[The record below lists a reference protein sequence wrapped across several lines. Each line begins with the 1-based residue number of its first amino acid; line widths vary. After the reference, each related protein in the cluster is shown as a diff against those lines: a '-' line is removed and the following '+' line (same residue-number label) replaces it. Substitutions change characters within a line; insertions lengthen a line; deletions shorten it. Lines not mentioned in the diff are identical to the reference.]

1 MGKFLRSI
9 GNLKTKLIISFLSI
23 LIIPSI
29 FIGLQSYSTAK
40 NAVKNEM
47 LNGFEKTTN
56 VLNLSIDNSLKPKMH
71 DVEYF
76 AKNITLKQFKGE
88 NSLKLGQQFDEYAQL
103 HPEILSIYVGSKTG
117 ALIQKPDVTMP
128 AGYNPSE
135 EDWYKAAM
143 DKQGEIA
150 ISEPYQDAGSKE
162 WCVTISQTIKDG
174 SGVVAVDIYVSH
186 IQELINKVKLGNT
199 GYAFL
204 LDQNR
209 KYIAHPTMKV
219 GSEAKDSFNDQMYQ
233 KEQGNFVYVFKGKE
247 KVMEFTTNKLTGW
260 KIAGSVPTSEIND
273 AAAPIFL
280 KTFFVILIALIIG
293 AIVIFFII
301 KSILSPLRKLK
312 ENANT
317 ISKGDLTKEINV
329 QSNDEIGQLAK
340 AFQEMRISLIGL
352 VKEVDQ
358 NAEQVA
364 ASAEELTASAE
375 QTSAATEQVSTAI
388 QEVSSSAEKQTDGIN
403 KNSESLQQVSQG
415 VTQIAENSMKVT
427 ELAYHT
433 TMQAEEGGKA
443 VTNTVNQMNSIHES
457 VLESNAMIESLNVR
471 SKEVNSILDVITGIA
486 DQTNLLAL
494 NAAIEAARAGEHGK
508 GFAVVADEV
517 RKLAEQSQQSAIEI
531 HEIVEK
537 IQKDTKSSVQI
548 MARVTDDVQTGVKVS
563 TEAIEKFNQILQ
575 STKEMTPQMEDVSA
589 IAQQMS
595 ASIQEISATAHEL
608 SGIAEANAATSEE
621 VAASTQ
627 EQLASMEEI
636 SSSAQSLSSMA
647 ENLKQLISKFKY

>member
-1 MGKFLRSI
+1 MGKFFRSI

-29 FIGLQSYSTAK
+29 FIGVQSYSTAK
-40 NAVKNEM
+40 KAVKDEM
-47 LNGFEKTTN
+47 LDGFAKTTN

-76 AKNITLKQFKGE
+76 AKNITLKQFKGD
-88 NSLKLGQQFDEYAQL
+88 NRLKLGQQFNQYAKL
-103 HPEILSIYVGSKTG
+103 HPEVLGIYVGSKTG
-117 ALIQKPDVTMP
+117 DIIQRPDIPIT
-128 AGYNPSE
+128 AGYDPRKGG
-135 EDWYKAAM
+135 WYKAAM
-143 DKQGEIA
+143 DKHGEID
-150 ISEPYQDAGSKE
+150 ISAAYQDADTKE
-162 WCVTISQTIKDG
+162 WCVTISQTIQDG
-174 SGVVAVDIYVSH
+174 SGVVAVDIYLSY
-186 IQELINKVKLGNT
+186 IQEIIGKVKLGNT

-204 LDQNR
+204 LDQNK
-209 KYIAHPTMKV
+209 KYIAHPTMKA
-219 GSEAKDSFNDQMYQ
+219 GSVAKESFYDQMYK
-233 KEQGNFVYVFKGKE
+233 KEQGNFDYVFMGKD
-247 KVMEFTTNKLTGW
+247 KVMDFTTNKLTGW
-260 KIAGSVPTSEIND
+260 KIAGSVPASEISD

-280 KTFFVILIALIIG
+280 KTFLVILIALIIG
-293 AIVIFFII
+293 AIVIYFII

-317 ISKGDLTKEINV
+317 ISKGDLTKDINV

-340 AFQEMRISLIGL
+340 AFQVMRKSLISL
-352 VKEVDQ
+352 VKEVNQ

-364 ASAEELTASAE
+364 SSAEELTASAE
-375 QTSAATEQVSTAI
+375 QTNAATEQVATAI

-403 KNSESLQQVSQG
+403 KNAESLQQVSQG
-415 VTQIAENSMKVT
+415 VTQIAENSMKVS
-427 ELAYHT
+427 ELAYLT
-433 TMQAEEGGKA
+433 TTQAEEGGIA
-443 VTNTVNQMNSIHES
+443 VTNTVNQMNSIHQS
-457 VLESNAMIESLNVR
+457 VLESNDMIESLNLR

-517 RKLAEQSQQSAIEI
+517 RKLAEQSQQSAKEI
-531 HEIVEK
+531 HEIVDK

-563 TEAIEKFNQILQ
+563 TEAIEKFDQILQ
-575 STKEMTPQMEDVSA
+575 STKKMTPQMEDVSA

-608 SGIAEANAATSEE
+608 SSIAKTNATTSEE
-621 VAASTQ
+621 VAASTE

-636 SSSAQSLSSMA
+636 SSSAHSLSAMA
-647 ENLKQLISKFKY
+647 ETLKQLISKFKY